1 MFLFPKTVYKINAIQ
16 IEVIVSRNK
25 ISSDCNYG
33 PEGTANNVLQLSSIA
48 LEIKWFALIKDRV
61 KRSGDIVYISHNAH
75 TIVHTNPYQNAIN
88 IIAR

>member
-1 MFLFPKTVYKINAIQ
+1 MERKTTKKMIFNTFIMSFIMFLFPKTVYKINAIQ

-48 LEIKWFALIKDRV
+48 IEIK
-61 KRSGDIVYISHNAH
+61 
-75 TIVHTNPYQNAIN
+75 
-88 IIAR
+88 

>member
-1 MFLFPKTVYKINAIQ
+1 MERKTTKKMIFNTFIMSFIMFLFPKTVYKINAIQ

-48 LEIKWFALIKDRV
+48 LEIK
-61 KRSGDIVYISHNAH
+61 
-75 TIVHTNPYQNAIN
+75 
-88 IIAR
+88 